1 MGAPPS
7 NFRPHPCMWLRMGT
21 PISNFRPH
29 PCMWLRMG
37 APISNFSA
45 RLMRARHSQTQLR
58 FVWGRLTLKFSAP
71 CVPPAPPHCSKSGGA
86 NNMQDFNLHST
97 VFCSASVL
105 LFVPGLSSVGT
116 CQCTIK
122 CDKTYCTALTAM
134 VSSHACSSPTC
145 PNHSSMVSHHACSSP
160 RHPSTS
166 DEPPC

>member
-1 MGAPPS
+1 M
-7 NFRPHPCMWLRMGT
+7 CTWLRM
-21 PISNFRPH
+21 R
-29 PCMWLRMG
+29 
-37 APISNFSA
+37 APISKISA
-45 RLMRARHSQTQLR
+45 PLMASHGRANLKLSFDSHGGGSHSQI
-58 FVWGRLTLKFSAP
+58 FGP
-71 CVPPAPPHCSKSGGA
+71 MPPAPPHCSKSGGA

-166 DEPPC
+166 DQPPC